1 MAMSKSALLKI
12 ALSDN
17 AATVAGFLLGQHNAA
32 MSSKTELRFGRKGSV
47 SLVISGQKKG
57 SYFDHEEGRGGDLLD
72 LIQREL
78 NVAFKEACAI
88 AERLVGGAAGTQFVP
103 RHTTPKPAV
112 EGHEPST
119 NKREAL
125 KLWSGCVELR
135 GTPAEHYLAS
145 RGITALPQGIE
156 EVLRFHPAGP
166 FGSARSPM
174 LVALYR
180 DIRTNETCAVHRT
193 ALSARGE
200 KIGRMCL
207 GPKTGAA
214 IKLSADEE
222 VAQGLVIGE
231 GIETTLSAMMFG
243 LTPAWA
249 VSDAGGIGGFP
260 VLAGIDALTILV
272 DHDANGAGQRQ
283 MARCLDRWL
292 AAGREVLTLK
302 PRQVGYDINDLLGA
316 QKWTR

>member
-1 MAMSKSALLKI
+1 MNRSAVLKSAL
-12 ALSDN
+12 ADN
-17 AATVAGFLLGQHNAA
+17 AASVAGFLLGQHNAA
-32 MSSKTELRFGRKGSV
+32 MSSGTELRFRRKGSV
-47 SLVISGQKKG
+47 SVVISGPKSG
-57 SYFDHEEGRGGDLLD
+57 HYYDHEAGCGGDLLN

-78 NVAFKEACAI
+78 NVGFEEALAV
-88 AERLVGGAAGTQFVP
+88 AERLVGKAERFQFAP
-103 RHTTPKPAV
+103 TRIRPKRAV
-112 EGHEPST
+112 ERHCRYR

-125 KLWSGCVELR
+125 ELWSHCVELR
-135 GTPAEHYLAS
+135 GTPAEHYLAC
-145 RGITALPQGIE
+145 RGITELPQGIE

-180 DIRTNETCAVHRT
+180 DIRTDEPRAVHRT

-207 GPKTGAA
+207 GPKAGAA
-214 IKLSADEE
+214 IKMSADAE

-231 GIETTLSAMMFG
+231 GIETTLSAMILG

-249 VSDAGGIGGFP
+249 LGDAGGVGGFA
-260 VLAGIDALTILV
+260 VLAGIDGLTILV

-283 MARCLDRWL
+283 TLRCLDRWI
-292 AAGREVLTLK
+292 AAGREVLTLQ
-302 PRQVGYDINDLLGA
+302 PHQVGQDINDLLGA
-316 QKWTR
+316 PK